1 MAKVN
6 KGLDIEMAELK
17 KDVAYIKESQYKMD
31 LKMDKLI
38 EKLERHIED
47 EEKTFDDKYANKWTE
62 KALIFAGSTIAGI
75 IITAI
80 MYTILK

>member
-38 EKLERHIED
+38 EKL
-47 EEKTFDDKYANKWTE
+47 
-62 KALIFAGSTIAGI
+62 
-75 IITAI
+75 
-80 MYTILK
+80 